1 MPLDPYAAA
10 YLKQLEAL
18 NVPPISEATVGEARQ
33 RMEDGTAVLAGAV
46 ADVRAEDGVC
56 EGVPVRTYGPHE
68 MCGGRPVLVWFH
80 GGGWVIGS
88 VRTHEASCR
97 ALAARANCFVVSV
110 EYRLAPEHRFPAAL
124 DDCWAVTQALAERG
138 MCLAVGGDSAGGNLA
153 AAVALRAR
161 DHNLPLQ
168 LQLLVYPVTD
178 CDFTRSSYGAY
189 ATGYGLTRGNMRWF
203 WTQYMMGSQIEHPE
217 AAVLRAKDLSGVAPA
232 LVIVCEYDVLHD
244 EGVAYA
250 DALKSAGVAVDVIEE
265 PGMIHGFFRMPAAI
279 PRTQTAYDVCA
290 AALEKAFS
298 GS

>member
-18 NVPPISEATVGEARQ
+18 NIPPISGATVGEARQ
-33 RMEDGTAVLAGAV
+33 RMEDGTAALAGAV
-46 ADVRAEDGVC
+46 ADVQVEDGVC
-56 EGVPVRTYGPHE
+56 EGVPVRTYEPHE
-68 MCGGRPVLVWFH
+68 MRAGRPVLVWFH

-97 ALAARANCFVVSV
+97 ALAARANCCVVSV

-124 DDCWAVTQALAERG
+124 DDCWAVTQTLAERG

-178 CDFTRSSYGAY
+178 CEFTRPSYETY

-232 LVIVCEYDVLHD
+232 LVVVCEYDVLHD

-250 DALKSAGVAVDVIEE
+250 DALKSAGVTVNVIEE

-279 PRTQTAYDVCA
+279 PRADTAYDVCV

-298 GS
+298 G